1 MRAESFRTPA
11 NVAPEVGDY
20 FTSKNLRPAFSWLDV
35 WGEEHGYAFTVA
47 KAVEE
52 DVLTS
57 FRGSIERAIA
67 KGQGFES
74 WKAGIQT
81 ELSKLGWW
89 GRRTVVDPVTGER
102 SVVDFSKPR
111 RLKTIFWSNMRAA
124 RAAGQWE
131 RIQRTKAALPY
142 LLYVRTTSA
151 EPRQEHLQWAD
162 TVLPVDDP
170 FWNTHYP
177 PNGWGCKCAVRQIS
191 RREARR
197 RGVSEPPAVETKPFR
212 NRRTGEV
219 TDVPVGIDPGWQT
232 NPGKARAR
240 TLLRKTVETLEAAG
254 PDRARDQ
261 IRDLWAG
268 PLPAVV
274 TKLPE
279 RVHMPVAV
287 APVLAEQTKSRSSLV
302 VVSNDTAA
310 LKTTKHKFALDR
322 VGLVQ
327 EMIDRGR
334 IVADVHDTSAR
345 NVYLDIEGQLWFLAI
360 GRSRDGYLYVRTLH
374 PTSRRRM
381 LKKLKQAGEEE

>member
-11 NVAPEVGDY
+11 NVAPEVGEY

-89 GRRTVVDPVTGER
+89 GRRTVVDPETGER

-142 LLYVRTTSA
+142 LLYVRTTSL
-151 EPRQEHLQWAD
+151 EPRQEHLQWAGI
-162 TVLPVDDP
+162 VRPVDDP
-170 FWNTHYP
+170 IWDRLFT
-177 PNGWGCKCAVRQIS
+177 PNGWGCKCAIRQIS
-191 RREARR
+191 RREAMR
-197 RGVSEPPAVETKPFR
+197 RGISDPITLETRPFR

-219 TDVPVGIDPGWQT
+219 THVPVGIDPGWQT

-287 APVLAEQTKSRSSLV
+287 APRLAGDLDARGSLV
-302 VVSNDTAA
+302 VVSNDTAVT
-310 LKTTKHKFALDR
+310 KTAKHKFDLGR
-322 VGLVQ
+322 VGLIQ
-327 EMIDRGR
+327 EIIDRGR
-334 IVADVHDTSAR
+334 IVADVHQATAR
-345 NVYLDIEGQLWFLAI
+345 NLYLEIDGKLWFLAI
-360 GRSRDGYLYVRTLH
+360 GRSSTGHLFVRTLH

-381 LKKLKQAGEEE
+381 LKKLKQVGEEE